1 MSQYNHRALLND
13 YVQTLIKG
21 EGCLSSIPRPPIHR
35 IVIIQFA
42 LVLLVS
48 GVALSVDVVAAKS
61 ALLGGLACAIP
72 NAYFIW
78 RAFRYTGARSAQ
90 RMVQSIYQG
99 QAWKFILTAAM
110 FAVILVRVDELNA
123 LALFGGFITVQMG
136 HIASM
141 RLTDF

>member
-1 MSQYNHRALLND
+1 M
-13 YVQTLIKG
+13 
-21 EGCLSSIPRPPIHR
+21 SSIPRPPVQR
-35 IVIIQFA
+35 IVAIQFT
-42 LVLLVS
+42 LVLLV
-48 GVALSVDVVAAKS
+48 AVVGLMFSMTAAKS
-61 ALLGGLACAIP
+61 ALLGGLTCALP

-90 RMVQSIYQG
+90 KMVQSIYQG

-110 FAVILVRVDELNA
+110 FAVILVRVDDINA

-136 HIASM
+136 HVASM